1 MPRRHRLFPCV
12 PVLALALALAL
23 GLTAG
28 AAAAAS
34 AVPLVPARHG
44 DFGHY
49 TFALTWQPG
58 FCSTDG
64 GCLRGQP
71 RDVLIGLHGLWA
83 ARPRSLIERRISA
96 PQWWR
101 HGCDYYHHSDRAP
114 RLPAAMLARLDHDM
128 PHLRDPLLKHEYD
141 KHVQCFGFD
150 TATFFRTELGMR
162 RRVLESAFGRYL
174 IHTAQGRQVRHEE
187 VIGAFMRAFGTRQS
201 AALQLRCGRSRGGEV
216 VLTQLWFTLHTDST
230 SRFPRGHSLMNA
242 PIPQDNCPQRFWVPR
257 WP

>member
-1 MPRRHRLFPCV
+1 LPRRHRLFPLP
-12 PVLALALALAL
+12 PVLAALI
-23 GLTAG
+23 GLG
-28 AAAAAS
+28 AAATVRAA
-34 AVPLVPARHG
+34 ALIPPRHPH
-44 DFGHY
+44 FGHY

-64 GCLRGQP
+64 GCLADQP

-83 ARPRSLIERRISA
+83 SRPRSLLARRISA

-101 HGCDYYHHSDRAP
+101 HGCDYYHHSDRGP
-114 RLPAAMLARLDHDM
+114 RLPASMLARLKRDM

-150 TATFFRTELGMR
+150 AATFFRTELAMR

-174 IHTAQGRQVRHEE
+174 IVTAQGHEVRHEE
-187 VIGAFMRAFGTRQS
+187 VTGAFTRAFGTRQA
-201 AALQLRCGRSRGGEV
+201 AALQLRCGRDRRGEV

-230 SRFPRGHSLMNA
+230 SRFPRDHSLMNA
-242 PIPQDNCPQRFWVPR
+242 PIAQDNCPERFRVPR
-257 WP
+257 WR